1 MSVFN
6 NDSWEIEE
14 GQISVKNFIVTNT
27 DPLSKNIKLRY
38 KKKLY
43 FDDFVQLNIKHSG
56 TIILDLNGNQQN
68 LKSDMTEIIV
78 NICDF
83 KVDLGNKSFL
93 IDNKT
98 KSELKIIIE
107 NNTEIEKF
115 TISKD
120 LKIDGCNPNNL

>member
-1 MSVFN
+1 
-6 NDSWEIEE
+6 
-14 GQISVKNFIVTNT
+14 
-27 DPLSKNIKLRY
+27 
-38 KKKLY
+38 
-43 FDDFVQLNIKHSG
+43 
-56 TIILDLNGNQQN
+56 
-68 LKSDMTEIIV
+68 MTEIIV